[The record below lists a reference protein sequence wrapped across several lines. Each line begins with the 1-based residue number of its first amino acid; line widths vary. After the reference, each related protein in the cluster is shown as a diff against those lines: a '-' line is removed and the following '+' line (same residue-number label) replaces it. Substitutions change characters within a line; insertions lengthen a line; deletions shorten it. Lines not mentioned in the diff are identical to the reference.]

1 MLDIIEDDWRT
12 SNHSFDSWSRR
23 RASAETPR
31 GSDRRNVVPV
41 RGPLRATKGLIFFW
55 GVQKCWSGASGVE
68 RTWVWLGGFIG
79 ASRRVGTVRSG
90 GVGDE
95 ACADTVISGWSVGS

>member
-1 MLDIIEDDWRT
+1 ML
-12 SNHSFDSWSRR
+12 F
-23 RASAETPR
+23 RA
-31 GSDRRNVVPV
+31 

-79 ASRRVGTVRSG
+79 ASRHALLGRSVLRGTVRSG

-95 ACADTVISGWSVGS
+95 ACADTVISGWSVGSCTAADGGAVWAGGGDGGAGG